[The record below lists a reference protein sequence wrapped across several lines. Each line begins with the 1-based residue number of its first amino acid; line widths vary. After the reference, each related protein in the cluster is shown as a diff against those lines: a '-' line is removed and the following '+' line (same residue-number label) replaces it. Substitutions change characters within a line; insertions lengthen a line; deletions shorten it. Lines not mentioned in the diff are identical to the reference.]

1 MSQHHAQH
9 DEPAVDEAVECR
21 AGDILRDEVIGKG
34 ASAEVYKVVMANG
47 QTVAV
52 KRCGLQQPQMW
63 FHAVAFSFKVATS
76 RDPSCGSHFACH

>member
-1 MSQHHAQH
+1 MVCC
-9 DEPAVDEAVECR
+9 DGAVVAYAVECR

-52 KRCGLQQPQMW
+52 KRC
-63 FHAVAFSFKVATS
+63 A
-76 RDPSCGSHFACH
+76 

>member
-1 MSQHHAQH
+1 MIFGMSCSISCTDVAG
-9 DEPAVDEAVECR
+9 AACAVECR

-52 KRCGLQQPQMW
+52 KRC
-63 FHAVAFSFKVATS
+63 
-76 RDPSCGSHFACH
+76 AC